1 MADQP
6 EEQPKYIFVVTE
18 DGNEVL
24 TEASST
30 QFVLGQDEE
39 NLVTNFE
46 NSGEINENIWTM
58 CDNALTELLKFL
70 LCKHNF
76 TNLANVKPTTWEDI
90 LNEIN
95 SQCGFIGMVSI
106 EDIKSKT
113 QELTTTNSNFKNDIL
128 PSQVVLERCEN
139 LTQKLFDLY
148 VNEDSAKK
156 EPENESKL
164 KNIPQ
169 QQSTVDFKS
178 PISRLAK
185 LKNQRNFIYGSNPS
199 YSMLTTKKLEHQIKL
214 EMLNYDREKWKIKVE
229 NQELFKEK
237 LKKQNDL
244 ASINLDKA
252 KIELEILQ
260 SGIKQ

>member
-1 MADQP
+1 MAAES

-30 QFVLGQDEE
+30 QFVLGEDEE

-58 CDNALTELLKFL
+58 CDNALTELLKIL

-76 TNLANVKPTTWEDI
+76 TNLANVKPTNWEDI

-113 QELTTTNSNFKNDIL
+113 QELISTNSDFKNDIL

-148 VNEDSAKK
+148 VNEDSGKK
-156 EPENESKL
+156 EPEIESKL
-164 KNIPQ
+164 KNVPQ
-169 QQSTVDFKS
+169 HQPTDFKS

-185 LKNQRNFIYGSNPS
+185 LKVGF
-199 YSMLTTKKLEHQIKL
+199 
-214 EMLNYDREKWKIKVE
+214 
-229 NQELFKEK
+229 
-237 LKKQNDL
+237 LKKVKNFPTDFQPCLNFP
-244 ASINLDKA
+244 A
-252 KIELEILQ
+252 KMKSNFCLKLTFQ
-260 SGIKQ
+260 PVKFG